1 MAGTPTFT
9 VPSPHPTM
17 SHAELQRLDAVAAAL
32 PFAIDDYDAANAAF
46 VAWREGRGPR
56 RAVDLWAYCYVQRYV
71 LTRFARETG
80 GAPSDLDV
88 VLTKAYERVLKSYDT
103 VRDPGHFAQFVS
115 VVCKNT
121 LLNNRSRRR
130 AFDALDETTPDEDEG
145 PADIDVGLLRHTLAA
160 AISALPEGIR
170 ETARL
175 RFLEGLG
182 YPDLAERIGKEVPT
196 ARAYVSKA
204 VKRLRQDPALR
215 ALHFDDV
222 APPGALDDDRPPP

>member
-1 MAGTPTFT
+1 
-9 VPSPHPTM
+9 M
-17 SHAELQRLDAVAAAL
+17 SHAELRRLDALAAAL
-32 PFAIDDYDAANAAF
+32 PFAVDDYAAANAAF
-46 VAWREGRGPR
+46 VAWREGSGAR
-56 RAVDLWAYCYVQRYV
+56 RTVDLWAYCYVHRYV

-80 GAPSDLDV
+80 GAPSDADV
-88 VLTKAYERVLKSYDT
+88 VTTKAYERILNGLDT
-103 VRDPGHFAQFVS
+103 VRDPGRFAQFVS

-130 AFDALDETTPDEDEG
+130 AFDALDEAL
-145 PADIDVGLLRHTLAA
+145 PAEAPERDAVDAGLVRHTLAA
-160 AISALPEGIR
+160 AIAVLPEGIR

-182 YPDLAERIGKEVPT
+182 YDALAERIGKEVPT

-204 VKRLRQDPALR
+204 VRRLREDPALR

-222 APPGALDDDRPPP
+222 LPPHRTADARPPPGETPPGLRPPSGRV